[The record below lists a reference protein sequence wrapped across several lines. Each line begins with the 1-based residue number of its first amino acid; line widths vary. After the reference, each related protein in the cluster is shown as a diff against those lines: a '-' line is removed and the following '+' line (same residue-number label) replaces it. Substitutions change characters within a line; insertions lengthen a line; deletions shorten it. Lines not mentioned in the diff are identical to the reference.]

1 VVAPIVVLE
10 KKILTP
16 INGSLVL
23 ESIMRPSIRGC
34 ANNTDKDRRK
44 IVFKKILI
52 PF

>member
-1 VVAPIVVLE
+1 VVDPIVVLE

-16 INGSLVL
+16 IKGSFVL
-23 ESIMRPSIRGC
+23 ESIIRPSIRGC
-34 ANNTDKDRRK
+34 ANKTDKERRK

>member
-34 ANNTDKDRRK
+34 ENKRDNERRK
-44 IVFKKILI
+44 IVLKRILI
-52 PF
+52 SL